1 MGTSTLLDILGSLTT
16 FGFLLLIALGLN
28 ANASEKNTE
37 YFASYLLQSN
47 MITLTVMLED
57 DLKHIGQNYT
67 PTVANPTAIMTA
79 DSLEFSFYRNGDL
92 IDYVV
97 GAPLGIGQYPNSRY
111 VYRNVNGTQNL
122 MNLGVIHM
130 TFTYW
135 DIADPTIKRYPPVPQ
150 ANFGNIGP
158 IDISIQM
165 ESPYKR
171 KPDYSNAADT
181 SEYEMYWRQIR
192 SIARTTLVQIPG
204 P

>member
-1 MGTSTLLDILGSLTT
+1 MGTSTILDILGSLTT

-37 YFASYLLQSN
+37 YFASYMLQSN
-47 MITLTVMLED
+47 MLTLTLMLED
-57 DLKHIGQNYT
+57 DLKHIGAYYT
-67 PTVANPTAIMTA
+67 QTVADPTAIRVA
-79 DSLEFSFYRNGDL
+79 NSNEFSFYRNGDL

-97 GAPLGIGQYPNSRY
+97 GTPLGTGQYPNSRY
-111 VYRNVNGTQNL
+111 VYRNVNGTQNM
-122 MNLGVIHM
+122 MNLGVINM

-135 DIADPTIKRYPPVPQ
+135 DISDPTIKRSVPVAH

-171 KPDYSNAADT
+171 KPDYSNPADT

-192 SIARTTLVQIPG
+192 SIARTSLVQIP
-204 P
+204 